1 MADIEARIAGQGDK
15 IRELKTSKAAKDVIQ
30 PEVAKLLA
38 LKAEFKAATGEPQ
51 PYTLH
56 STCTLHTAGN
66 DWKPPA
72 AAAAPAKAAA
82 KAATPPKVEIAVHS
96 SVNKPVCGV
105 HQ

>member
-56 STCTLHTAGN
+56 FT
-66 DWKPPA
+66 
-72 AAAAPAKAAA
+72 
-82 KAATPPKVEIAVHS
+82 
-96 SVNKPVCGV
+96 
-105 HQ
+105 